1 METIFDHEITKREL
15 ELLNS
20 FLPSR
25 IIKSKDVYLQSKEL
39 DRINA
44 DLYRLYTL
52 RGDLSKA
59 DIYLKKIK
67 DPAYKY
73 LLSYF

>member
-1 METIFDHEITKREL
+1 METIFDHQITKKEV

-20 FLPSR
+20 FQPSR
-25 IIKSKDVYLQSKEL
+25 VIKSKDVYLQNKEL

-59 DIYLKKIK
+59 DFFLRKIK
-67 DPAYKY
+67 DPTYKY